1 MSVRQALKVDRPLV
15 ALVVVTIVLAVFGIS
30 LRMAYTSM
38 KQPKAELA
46 ELVASALAHQISEI
60 QTGVS
65 EVQKN
70 VHSLANNINKTAP
83 ELPSIWRGGHPCPH
97 EKPPPPPLREWAV
110 RDDKYLVAGCQIGG
124 FSNRLEALLS
134 GVRLAIALQ
143 RRLVI
148 APWKEVEESG
158 VPLGADFDP
167 LEVLDFELAGEC
179 AGPGRMVSWE
189 EFRQVQK
196 GLSML
201 GLCVYYP
208 GGEGRC
214 EEGERIGEAT
224 LGVPFRQLNVSGYDV
239 RDIPAEMDYE
249 EDVLWVSFFT
259 PGETRAS
266 NFILFLLPCHGE
278 GDRITVLAY
287 DIKLQRR

>member
-15 ALVVVTIVLAVFGIS
+15 ALVVVTIVIAVFGIS

-46 ELVASALAHQISEI
+46 ELVASALSHQISEI

-65 EVQKN
+65 ELQNSVR
-70 VHSLANNINKTAP
+70 SLASNVSKTAP

-97 EKPPPPPLREWAV
+97 VKPPPPPLREWAV

-196 GLSML
+196 GLSVL

-214 EEGERIGEAT
+214 EEGERIGKAT

-266 NFILFLLPCHGE
+266 DRLVFFRSSGHDGVGICHWSYFSGH
-278 GDRITVLAY
+278 
-287 DIKLQRR
+287 